1 MEINRDISRIQ
12 AFCKSVKG
20 KSVRCRDDR
29 WLGGALNRPGAQ
41 GNRCN
46 LLNLTP
52 VAAAPIFSETGGLHT
67 PGCKLC
73 HLVEKTERIK
83 IALSTQQEQLTML
96 E

>member
-1 MEINRDISRIQ
+1 MSAVCALLNLYGSRRRFPPRTEFVSARSLNLYPQ
-12 AFCKSVKG
+12 YKVKD
-20 KSVRCRDDR
+20 V
-29 WLGGALNRPGAQ
+29 
-41 GNRCN
+41 RCN